1 MKRLIAENV
10 FLTEKANTNKNELV
24 IGSSGCG
31 KSGGYVVPLILSAEE
46 SFVVADTKKS
56 LYSKFK
62 RYLEKRGY
70 KVYNLNLVEPSLG
83 CGWDPLDYIRYKTD
97 KKGRKVFDQKD
108 IITLASQI
116 CPVLPTDREPFWTQQ
131 AQFLISILI
140 SYVLDEFNGADKN
153 LSSILDVF
161 RYMADCMEDNA
172 VPFMDD
178 YCIKRPN
185 SFAAKRYQMI
195 SSSFN
200 ADRTWSSI
208 KFITAN
214 ALQIFEFDSAKKM
227 LTRKKRF
234 DIRMLGKEKTAL
246 FLNISD
252 TDRSLDMLA
261 GIFYSQAL
269 NVLCEEADRNPTS
282 KLDVPV
288 KLCLDD
294 FASNAFISDFE
305 KMMSVVR
312 SRDISISCIVQSLS
326 QLNTYYGEARAST
339 IIDNADLLY
348 YMGCQ
353 DLLSANFISARAN
366 MPLENVLALKNN
378 EGILFRRG
386 EKPLKVNK
394 IPPYSMMPKDD
405 DEQYDFGDDEPQT
418 EQTAPQGTAL

>member
-31 KSGGYVVPLILSAEE
+31 KSGGFVAPYIMSAEE
-46 SFVVADTKKS
+46 SFVVADTKMN
-56 LYSKFK
+56 LYRKFK
-62 RYLEKRGY
+62 GYLEKRGY
-70 KVYNLNLVEPSLG
+70 KVYNLNLVEPDNG
-83 CGWDPLDYIRYKTD
+83 CGYDPLDYVRYETKNG
-97 KKGRKVFDQKD
+97 KRVYDQKD

-116 CPVLPTDREPFWTQQ
+116 CPIVPTEREPFWTQQ
-131 AQFLISILI
+131 AQFLISVLI
-140 SYVLDEFNGADKN
+140 SYVLDEFDGADKN
-153 LSSILDVF
+153 LASIVDVF
-161 RYMADCMEDNA
+161 RYMCLSMENNS

-185 SFAAKRYQMI
+185 SFGAKRYQMI

-200 ADRTWSSI
+200 ADRTWASI
-208 KFITAN
+208 KFIAAN
-214 ALQIFEFDSAKKM
+214 ALQIFEFDAARKM

-234 DIRMLGKEKTAL
+234 DIRKLGKEKTAL

-269 NVLCEEADRNPTS
+269 NVLCTQADRNLTS

-312 SRDISISCIVQSLS
+312 SRGISISCIVQSLS
-326 QLNTYYGEARAST
+326 QLNAYYGEARAST

-353 DLLSANFISARAN
+353 DLYSANFISHRAN
-366 MPLENVLALKNN
+366 MPLENVLALKSN

-405 DEQYDFGDDEPQT
+405 DEQYDFGDDDLQPEHKG
-418 EQTAPQGTAL
+418 AAL